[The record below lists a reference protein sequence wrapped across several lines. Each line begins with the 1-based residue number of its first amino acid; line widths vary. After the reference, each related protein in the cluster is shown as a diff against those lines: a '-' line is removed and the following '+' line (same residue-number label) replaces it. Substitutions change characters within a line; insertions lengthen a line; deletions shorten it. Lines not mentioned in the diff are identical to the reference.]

1 MRVGAN
7 PLASALCLLPRESDY
22 SDSVGMGE
30 YEKPIR
36 TMPSPNT
43 RGDSVDGFSK
53 TPHPNGEYF

>member
-1 MRVGAN
+1 
-7 PLASALCLLPRESDY
+7 
-22 SDSVGMGE
+22 MGE

-36 TMPSPNT
+36 TMPSPST